1 MCSARRDHHLTR
13 LRPLPAQ
20 IRQESRVDLDPVPQI
35 SEPQVL
41 VLGVLVVVI
50 VGNTYSGDGHVEQ
63 VYDIGNARACTHDGD
78 LDRLITDR
86 ATDRGDYS
94 LGGGQIERGLG
105 GDRASFVPEDLD
117 DLGVRDAGRKV
128 WLIAH
133 DEPALLSEI
142 VLEQLAGV
150 LWRLSGD
157 KAEIKGSV
165 GLGRYGVRGGR
176 SLVTRMDGTDV
187 QSGHEITVRQACRAD
202 G

>member
-1 MCSARRDHHLTR
+1 MCIRD
-13 LRPLPAQ
+13 
-20 IRQESRVDLDPVPQI
+20 S
-35 SEPQVL
+35 

-50 VGNTYSGDGHVEQ
+50 VGNTYSGHGHVEQ
-63 VYDIGNARACTHDGD
+63 VYDIGNARACTHDGEF
-78 LDRLITDR
+78 DRLITDR

-105 GDRASFVPEDLD
+105 GDRASFVPENLD
-117 DLGVRDAGRKV
+117 DLGVRDAGRKI

-133 DEPALLSEI
+133 DEPALMSEI

-187 QSGHEITVRQACRAD
+187 QSCLLYTSRCV
-202 G
+202 